1 MNRTRPDAFETEI
14 ARLERRVRDSAE
26 ELRALRERWQ
36 DRARAEM
43 RSELEEIRDE
53 WEEVDHKWWIG
64 VVAGLVVLF
73 FASYAFYANL
83 GWYADQ
89 RALPAS
95 SDWLLDRLPR
105 VNLTPLLSWGW
116 LALHAWALGVSFLYY
131 PRKLPFLLF
140 LLAIYLFVRTLF
152 VFLSPIGAPSG
163 ILDMR
168 ELDGLFAAVA
178 GTWTFQN
185 EFVFSG
191 HTAVPFLFFLFF
203 ETRLQKAVMLAGA
216 VTMAVAV
223 LLTHNHYS
231 VDVLAAWFMG
241 YAIWALARTL
251 FYGRVRPLFL
261 RGEARG

>member
-1 MNRTRPDAFETEI
+1 MTPPRPDGFEAEI
-14 ARLERRVRDSAE
+14 ARLEIRVRESAE
-26 ELRALRERWQ
+26 ELRALRERWHE
-36 DRARAEM
+36 RVGAEVRAEID
-43 RSELEEIRDE
+43 EIRDE
-53 WEEVDHKWWIG
+53 WDEVDHKWWIG

-89 RALPAS
+89 RVLPAS
-95 SDWLLDRLPR
+95 SDWLLERLPQ
-105 VNLTPLLSWGW
+105 VNLVPLLSWGW
-116 LALHAWALGVSFLYY
+116 LGLHAWALGVSVLYY

-140 LLAIYLFVRTLF
+140 ILAIYLFVRTLF
-152 VFLSPIGAPSG
+152 VFLSPIGAPAS

-168 ELDGLFAAVA
+168 EFDDLFASVA

-185 EFVFSG
+185 EFIFSG

-203 ETRLQKAVMLAGA
+203 ETPLQKAVMLAGA
-216 VTMAVAV
+216 LTMAVAV

-241 YAIWALARTL
+241 YAIWALARGL
-251 FYGRVRPLFL
+251 FYGWVRPLFL
-261 RGEARG
+261 RTRAAA